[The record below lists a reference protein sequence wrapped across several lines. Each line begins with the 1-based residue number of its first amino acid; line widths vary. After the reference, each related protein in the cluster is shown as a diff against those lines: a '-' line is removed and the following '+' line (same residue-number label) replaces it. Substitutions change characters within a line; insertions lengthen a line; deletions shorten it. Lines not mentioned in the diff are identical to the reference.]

1 MFQKI
6 LVPVDG
12 SEHSGRTLPAAV
24 DLATKYGAEVVVL
37 HVREHGRSW
46 ASDADFSP
54 PEQAKSVVDEAV
66 ARFREAGLTA
76 SGEVRDAPIGEAPRV
91 IVDAAEANGV
101 ELIVMGNRGMT
112 QWRSLLLGSVAH
124 KILEHAN
131 CAVLLVR

>member
-46 ASDADFSP
+46 ATDADFSP
-54 PEQAKSVVDEAV
+54 PEQAKAVVDEAV

-76 SGEVRDAPIGEAPRV
+76 SGEVRDAPVGEAPRV
-91 IVDAAEANGV
+91 IVDAAEENGV

>member
-1 MFQKI
+1 MFEKI

-24 DLATKYGAEVVVL
+24 DLATKYGAEVIVL

-46 ASDADFSP
+46 ATDADFSP
-54 PEQAKSVVDEAV
+54 PEQAQRVVDEAV
-66 ARFREAGLTA
+66 ARFREAGLEA
-76 SGEVRDAPIGEAPRV
+76 SGEVRDAAVGEAPRE
-91 IVDAAEANGV
+91 IVDAAEANDV

>member
-24 DLATKYGAEVVVL
+24 DLAKRYGAEAIVL

-46 ASDADFSP
+46 ATDADFSP
-54 PEQAKSVVDEAV
+54 PEQAKAIVDEAV
-66 ARFREAGLTA
+66 ARFRGEGLTA
-76 SGEVRDAPIGEAPRV
+76 SGEVRDAPVGEAPRV
-91 IVDAAEANGV
+91 IVDAAENNGV